1 MIGRGIN
8 PKLFV
13 QKKIARFRLKHG
25 YWPNLKEPKKYSEK
39 LLYRILY
46 KRDPHYKLFG
56 CKLTAPIFARDR
68 TDHDLRFP
76 KRLKVFRELPHG
88 FWRELP
94 DKFVLKGS
102 YSSGLNKIIK
112 NASKTDFK
120 PIRRLLNRRVRK
132 KRNSQGVNDPHAV
145 IIAEEL
151 IQDSKGKVP
160 TDYKFHCFR
169 NGKGSFR
176 FFLQIDI
183 DRMGNHDQILV
194 DEKMNIL
201 PFSWENMTNVSD
213 ELPEVPNFE
222 KMVAISRDLSKD
234 FNYIRLDYYSIDDEV
249 YFGEFTPFHRAA
261 MSPIACEE
269 WEFKLGQLWVQDRTN
284 HYFYP

>member
-1 MIGRGIN
+1 MIEKIIRR
-8 PKLFV
+8 KLFI
-13 QKKIARFRLKHG
+13 QKKKVRFRLKHG
-25 YWPNLKEPKKYSEK
+25 YWPNLTHPKKYSEK

-56 CKLTAPIFARDR
+56 CKLTSPLFARDR
-68 TDHDLRFP
+68 TKHDLRFP
-76 KRLKVFRELPHG
+76 KQLKVFRELHRG
-88 FWRELP
+88 FWKELP
-94 DKFVLKGS
+94 SQFVLKGS
-102 YSSGLNKIIK
+102 YSSGLNKIIR
-112 NASKTDFK
+112 NSSNTDFQ
-120 PIRRLLNRRVRK
+120 PIRRFLNRRVRK

-151 IQDSKGKVP
+151 IQAPNGRIPK
-160 TDYKFHCFR
+160 DYKFHCFR
-169 NGKGSFR
+169 KGNGAFR
-176 FFLQIDI
+176 FILQLDI

-201 PFSWENMTNVSD
+201 PFSWENMTNVSQ

-222 KMVAISRDLSKD
+222 KMVAISRDLSKN
-234 FNYIRLDYYSIDDEV
+234 FNYIRLDYYSIEDKV

-261 MSPIACEE
+261 MSPIPSEE
-269 WEFKLGQLWVQDRTN
+269 WDYKLGQMWTQDKTN